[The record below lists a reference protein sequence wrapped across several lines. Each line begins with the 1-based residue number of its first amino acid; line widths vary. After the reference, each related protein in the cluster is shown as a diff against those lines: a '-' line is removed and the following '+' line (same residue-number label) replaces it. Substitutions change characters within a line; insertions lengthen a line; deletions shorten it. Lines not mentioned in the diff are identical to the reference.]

1 MLLRLLEGEE
11 GPVKT
16 EDQQPSNNGDQQQTG
31 ETNEVDGQANTEV
44 KNDNPVAG
52 ETTDNTNS
60 KEADSLVDKKVD
72 PTDESTD
79 GQQNSEN
86 APKDNVESKDG

>member
-11 GPVKT
+11 GTVKT
-16 EDQQPSNNGDQQQTG
+16 EDQQPSNNGDQQQT
-31 ETNEVDGQANTEV
+31 DGQANTEV

>member
-1 MLLRLLEGEE
+1 
-11 GPVKT
+11 
-16 EDQQPSNNGDQQQTG
+16 
-31 ETNEVDGQANTEV
+31 
-44 KNDNPVAG
+44 
-52 ETTDNTNS
+52 
-60 KEADSLVDKKVD
+60 VD

>member
-11 GPVKT
+11 GTVKK
-16 EDQQPSNNGDQQQTG
+16 EDQQPTNDGDQQQT
-31 ETNEVDGQANTEV
+31 DGQTNADAEV

-52 ETTDNTNS
+52 ETTDDNTNS
-60 KEADSLVDKKVD
+60 QEASSVDNK
-72 PTDESTD
+72 DETTNLQD

>member
-11 GPVKT
+11 GTVKT
-16 EDQQPSNNGDQQQTG
+16 EDQQPSNNGDQQQT
-31 ETNEVDGQANTEV
+31 DGQTNTEAEV

>member
-11 GPVKT
+11 GTVKT
-16 EDQQPSNNGDQQQTG
+16 EDQQPSNNGDQQQT
-31 ETNEVDGQANTEV
+31 DGQTNADAEV

-52 ETTDNTNS
+52 ETTDDNTNS
-60 KEADSLVDKKVD
+60 QEASSVDNK
-72 PTDESTD
+72 DETTNLQD

>member
-11 GPVKT
+11 GTVKK
-16 EDQQPSNNGDQQQTG
+16 EDQQPTNDGDQQQT
-31 ETNEVDGQANTEV
+31 DGQTNADAEV

-52 ETTDNTNS
+52 DNTNS
-60 KEADSLVDKKVD
+60 QEASSVDNK
-72 PTDESTD
+72 DETTNLQE